1 MLETPFSCSI
11 CLKEFAKLQDL
22 GHHVETIHVQPKQ
35 PEEEK
40 NREIDAAYPKENVI
54 VDVQKNIAKNDRF
67 NIKEEFIENDS
78 NSNFDNSDD
87 NPILD
92 SVTEQNSLCVKVEL
106 TETDLEYEEN
116 VSYFDETFI
125 GSEISPNDKSESAK
139 RCKDWRDKQDRDL
152 LRSKDRERKQTARY
166 KLHFSL
172 KSIL

>member
-35 PEEEK
+35 PEEE
-40 NREIDAAYPKENVI
+40 NREIDVAYPKENV

-67 NIKEEFIENDS
+67 NIKEEFIEND
-78 NSNFDNSDD
+78 NSNFEKSD

-92 SVTEQNSLCVKVEL
+92 SVTEQNSLVVKIEL
-106 TETDLEYEEN
+106 EPTGTDFGYEEN
-116 VSYFDETFI
+116 TSYFDETYI
-125 GSEISPNDKSESAK
+125 GSDISPNEMSESAK
-139 RCKDWRDKQDRDL
+139 RCKDWRAKQDRDL
-152 LRSKDRERKQTARY
+152 LRSKDRERKQNARY

-172 KSIL
+172 KSIS

>member
-35 PEEEK
+35 PEEEEI
-40 NREIDAAYPKENVI
+40 REIDVADPKESV
-54 VDVQKNIAKNDRF
+54 VDVQKNNAKNDRF
-67 NIKEEFIENDS
+67 NIKEEFIEND
-78 NSNFDNSDD
+78 NSNFDKSD

-92 SVTEQNSLCVKVEL
+92 SVTEQNSLFVKIEL
-106 TETDLEYEEN
+106 ESTETDFGYEEST
-116 VSYFDETFI
+116 SYFDETFI

-152 LRSKDRERKQTARY
+152 LRSKDRERKQNARY
-166 KLHFSL
+166 KFNFR
-172 KSIL
+172 